1 MEMKFLKHYKKYIKK
16 YKKPFVIALF
26 FLSIE
31 AICDLMQPTIMSK
44 IVDEGVA
51 SRNMDYVLVNTLIMF
66 GVTLMGAIGA
76 TMRSIIAS
84 HVSQKFGRDL
94 RVDMYEKIQSFSF
107 DNIDNF

>member
-1 MEMKFLKHYKKYIKK
+1 
-16 YKKPFVIALF
+16 
-26 FLSIE
+26 
-31 AICDLMQPTIMSK
+31 MQPTIMSK

-107 DNIDNF
+107 DNIDNFDKASLVLDLLMMLIRCRCL